1 MICFDV
7 GFTGR
12 GGFEI
17 RSPKRRDG
25 GKYQGHRHATPSLKL
40 SCVRMLL
47 ALTLAVAVAPSG
59 VSAPDPTDQGSL
71 EEQRGGIRRC
81 LGWKAVGRGLKSES
95 STSDGSEVVAEDD
108 GALIWS
114 KNSYFPSPLLPLL
127 LLPSL
132 TPCLP
137 PFLPSS
143 ASDRSSS

>member
-108 GALIWS
+108 GALIW
-114 KNSYFPSPLLPLL
+114 
-127 LLPSL
+127 
-132 TPCLP
+132 
-137 PFLPSS
+137 
-143 ASDRSSS
+143 